1 MKILIIE
8 DEKKV
13 GSLLKRGLED
23 SNYTAD
29 LALTGEEGVDLA
41 FSYEYQLIILDIN
54 LPDINGIEVCTKIRA
69 QKSTPI
75 LMLTALGTVDDKVN
89 GLDAGADDY
98 LLKPFQFR
106 ELLARVRALTR
117 RPPLPND
124 RIYRIANLELDLDT
138 KSVIRGGK
146 RIDLTAKEYGLL
158 EFMMK
163 NKGKVLSRADIAENV
178 WDLNFDTGTNIIDV
192 YINYLRKKV
201 DRGYSPK
208 LIHTLIGLG
217 YILKEED

>member
-13 GSLLKRGLED
+13 GSFLKRGLED

-29 LALTGEEGVDLA
+29 LALTGEEGIHLA
-41 FSYEYQLIILDIN
+41 FSHDYQLIILDIN
-54 LPDINGIEVCTKIRA
+54 LPDINGIEVCTKIRT
-69 QKSTPI
+69 QKAIPI

-106 ELLARVRALTR
+106 ELLARVRALSR
-117 RPPLPND
+117 RPVVYND
-124 RIYRIANLELDLDT
+124 NVYRVANLELDNDT
-138 KSVIRGGK
+138 KTVIRGGK
-146 RIDLTAKEYGLL
+146 RIDLTAREFGLL
-158 EFMMK
+158 EYLMK

-201 DRGYSPK
+201 DRNFSPK
-208 LIHTLIGLG
+208 LIHTLIGQG
-217 YILKEED
+217 YILKEE